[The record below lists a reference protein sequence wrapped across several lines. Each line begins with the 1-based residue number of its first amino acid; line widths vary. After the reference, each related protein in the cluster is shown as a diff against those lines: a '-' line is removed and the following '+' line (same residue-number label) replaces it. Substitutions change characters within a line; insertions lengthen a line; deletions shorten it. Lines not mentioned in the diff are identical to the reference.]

1 MCGPAI
7 AALLARARRGYGH
20 LQSMRTCEKMSSS
33 TKTCKCKETGI
44 TKTDIKLDSTY
55 NIYENASRIED
66 AIQVLDDAVRL
77 MCDSDASL
85 NQRKQMARNLRQF
98 VSPML
103 SAVVLD
109 INNAANSLA
118 PIAGVPESHRK
129 REVTRKRVAEVA
141 VRNSI
146 QTTTVEIKRI
156 QAFVQNAN
164 T

>member
-7 AALLARARRGYGH
+7 AALKARARRGYGH

-33 TKTCKCKETGI
+33 TKTCKETGI

-55 NIYENASRIED
+55 NMYENASRIED

-103 SAVVLD
+103 SAVVVD
-109 INNAANSLA
+109 INDATKSLA

-129 REVTRKRVAEVA
+129 
-141 VRNSI
+141 
-146 QTTTVEIKRI
+146 
-156 QAFVQNAN
+156 
-164 T
+164 